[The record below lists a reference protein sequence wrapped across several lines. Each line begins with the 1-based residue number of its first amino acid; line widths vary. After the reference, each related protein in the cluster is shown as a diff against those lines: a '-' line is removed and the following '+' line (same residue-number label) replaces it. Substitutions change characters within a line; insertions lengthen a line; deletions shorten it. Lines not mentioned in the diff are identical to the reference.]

1 MNAHS
6 QLYRLPVYRPRW
18 LSVFASVEAIL
29 GSALGADAQRL
40 TPPPFAFPPSS
51 QVSPPAQVPNSP
63 VGRSQERAVIKTISR
78 KPLTKAQLNQALIAE
93 AYRRNSVHVSELL
106 AQGANPNA
114 AQRGGVTPLVMAV
127 SLGNLE
133 AVRHQYS

>member
-1 MNAHS
+1 MNAQS

-18 LSVFASVEAIL
+18 LSVFASVAAIL
-29 GSALGADAQRL
+29 ASALVADAQRL
-40 TPPPFAFPPSS
+40 KPPPFAFPPSS
-51 QVSPPAQVPNSP
+51 QVSLPVQVPNSP
-63 VGRSQERAVIKTISR
+63 VGQSQKRVVVKTIKR
-78 KPLTKAQLNQALIAE
+78 QPLKKAQLDQALIAE
-93 AYRRNSVHVSELL
+93 AYRCNAAHVAGLL

>member
-1 MNAHS
+1 MLARS
-6 QLYRLPVYRPRW
+6 IVKKT
-18 LSVFASVEAIL
+18 
-29 GSALGADAQRL
+29 L
-40 TPPPFAFPPSS
+40 T
-51 QVSPPAQVPNSP
+51 N
-63 VGRSQERAVIKTISR
+63 
-78 KPLTKAQLNQALIAE
+78 AQLNQALIAE

-133 AVRHQYS
+133 AVRHQYSWQIGRGICLQ

>member
-1 MNAHS
+1 MKFSH
-6 QLYRLPVYRPRW
+6 QTYCRRRLSLLLIIAV
-18 LSVFASVEAIL
+18 ASSLASSTY
-29 GSALGADAQRL
+29 GQRI
-40 TPPPFAFPPSS
+40 TPPPFALSPQGLQSFPPN
-51 QVSPPAQVPNSP
+51 QMPLAPPSRRMLA
-63 VGRSQERAVIKTISR
+63 RSIVKKT
-78 KPLTKAQLNQALIAE
+78 LTNAQLNQALIAE